1 MSKTSK
7 KYIKEVKAMFP
18 VKGKKERLYLKNLAR
33 DVEMLCEEENITNK
47 EELYEKYGKPV
58 DVVAEYFATVETDY
72 VLKKLRISK
81 YIKALIAVIITIIV
95 VYSSVYIY
103 AFIETQQIA
112 ARQEI
117 VDVEEV
123 IEVIEE

>member
-1 MSKTSK
+1 MSKISK
-7 KYIKEVKAMFP
+7 EYIKEVKAMFP

-33 DVEMLCEEENITNK
+33 DVEMLCEEENITSK
-47 EELYEKYGKPV
+47 EKLYEKYGKPV
-58 DVVAEYFATVETDY
+58 EVVAEYFATVETDY
-72 VLKKLRISK
+72 VLKKLRISR

-117 VDVEEV
+117 VDVET
-123 IEVIEE
+123 IIEEIEE

>member
-1 MSKTSK
+1 MSKISK
-7 KYIKEVKAMFP
+7 EYIKEVKAMFP

-33 DVEMLCEEENITNK
+33 DVEMLCEEENITSK

-72 VLKKLRISK
+72 VVKKLRISK

-112 ARQEI
+112 AREEV

>member
-1 MSKTSK
+1 MNKICK

-18 VKGKKERLYLKNLAR
+18 VKSKKERLYLKNLAR
-33 DVEMLCEEENITNK
+33 DVEMLCEEENITSK

-72 VLKKLRISK
+72 VVKKLRISK

-112 ARQEI
+112 AREEV

>member
-1 MSKTSK
+1 MNKICK

-33 DVEMLCEEENITNK
+33 DVEMLCEEENITIK
-47 EELYEKYGKPV
+47 ENLYEKYGKPV
-58 DVVAEYFATVETDY
+58 EVVAEYFATVETDY
-72 VLKKLRISK
+72 VLKKLRISR

-112 ARQEI
+112 ARQEM
-117 VDVEEV
+117 VGVEDV
-123 IEVIEE
+123 IEIIEE

>member
-1 MSKTSK
+1 MSKISK

-33 DVEMLCEEENITNK
+33 DVEMLCEEENILGK
-47 EELYEKYGKPV
+47 EDLYEKYGKPV
-58 DVVAEYFATVETDY
+58 EVVAEYFATVETDY
-72 VLKKLRISK
+72 VLKKLRISR
-81 YIKALIAVIITIIV
+81 YIKALVAVVIAIVIALSSMIAV
-95 VYSSVYIY
+95 
-103 AFIETQQIA
+103 FRWETHQMIL
-112 ARQEI
+112 REEM

>member
-1 MSKTSK
+1 MSKISK

-47 EELYEKYGKPV
+47 EELYEKYGKPF
-58 DVVAEYFATVETDY
+58 DVAAEYFSTVDTAY
-72 VLKKLRISK
+72 VFKKIKISK
-81 YIKALIAVIITIIV
+81 YIKVLVAVVIAIVIALSSMVAV
-95 VYSSVYIY
+95 
-103 AFIETQQIA
+103 FMWEQQQMLL
-112 ARQEI
+112 RQEM